1 MKFFLRFFANLLFF
15 ISLFLF
21 YFIPVWIL
29 VSSLF
34 TFMAFLFLVPF
45 YMSIWVVLR
54 LICQALLKSQQLED
68 RHVRRLE
75 RAIISN
81 TRALKYNF
89 YLSLP
94 ILFLYL
100 GYLNHRGKI

>member
-1 MKFFLRFFANLLFF
+1 MKILMTFFANFIFF

-21 YFIPVWIL
+21 FFMPVWIL
-29 VSSLF
+29 VSSFF

-45 YMSIWVVLR
+45 YMPIWVVLR
-54 LICQALLKSQQLED
+54 LICQALLKSQQLEKV
-68 RHVRRLE
+68 HILRLE
-75 RAIISN
+75 RAIKFN

-94 ILFLYL
+94 VLLLYL
-100 GYLNHRGKI
+100 GYFSHRGK